1 MYLGLGDGDSQGGAG
16 GGDEKGDGEPPCLTD
31 KEKIVLD
38 FHYYNYAFC
47 KERRFDARATS
58 TFLSILKDVF
68 DEVRNTLSR
77 KKKKTSL
84 VLPAFAKP

>member
-1 MYLGLGDGDSQGGAG
+1 MQLLLHTRLLSAYLGLGRRTSEQEAKDGGRAG
-16 GGDEKGDGEPPCLTD
+16 CLSE

-68 DEVRNTLSR
+68 DEASVWKNIR
-77 KKKKTSL
+77 
-84 VLPAFAKP
+84 LPNPG